1 MNTDLTQHHRESIWK
16 ALSRVARPDSRF
28 HWDFSSFICDFE
40 GSDLATERV
49 RELPA
54 WREASRVFVTPDN
67 STELLRRAALADGK
81 SLLVTTY
88 GIRRGFI
95 QLDPADVP
103 PGEISYAATLD
114 GIDRLGRPVTLTALA
129 GGPPLRLLVTGGS
142 AISRNGIRFGKGHG
156 YFDLEWAIL
165 SEIGLAHEGSEIVDV
180 VHDCQVVDVDLVGA
194 EHDVPVDW
202 IVTPTGTIGI
212 PDVQRRPG
220 RVLWDLLPGTEHEHL
235 PPIEELRAMRTRS
248 TS

>member
-1 MNTDLTQHHRESIWK
+1 VNTDLTQHHRESIWE

-54 WREASRVFVTPDN
+54 WREASRVFVTPD
-67 STELLRRAALADGK
+67 
-81 SLLVTTY
+81 
-88 GIRRGFI
+88 
-95 QLDPADVP
+95 
-103 PGEISYAATLD
+103 
-114 GIDRLGRPVTLTALA
+114 GIDRLGRPVTLTALT

-220 RVLWDLLPGTEHEHL
+220 RVLWDLIPGTEHEHL